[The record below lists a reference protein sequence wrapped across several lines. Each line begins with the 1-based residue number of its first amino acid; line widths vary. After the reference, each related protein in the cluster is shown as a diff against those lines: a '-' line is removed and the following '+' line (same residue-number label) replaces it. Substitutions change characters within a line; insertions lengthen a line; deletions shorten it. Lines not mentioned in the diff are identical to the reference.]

1 MDFPPALNSQNSN
14 SSFFSTKYGILMLQ
28 FIKFGLIGGFN
39 TLVDFGIL
47 NALMYITKTYKGN
60 GLILL
65 NIVSFSVAVINSYF
79 LNKYWAFKDKSS
91 VDREKQFVSF
101 LAVSIIGVVINTL
114 IVRVVSTNIDPMF
127 GLNQQ
132 IWTNI
137 GKLLATGVSLIW
149 NFVGYKFFVF
159 KK

>member
-1 MDFPPALNSQNSN
+1 
-14 SSFFSTKYGILMLQ
+14 MLQ

-47 NALMYITKTYKGN
+47 NALMYITKIYKGN

-101 LAVSIIGVVINTL
+101 LAVSIVGVVINTL
-114 IVRVVSTNIDPMF
+114 VLRVVSTNIDPMF

-137 GKLLATGVSLIW
+137 GKLLATGVSLVW
-149 NFVGYKFFVF
+149 NFIGYKFFVF